1 MEKVKRTLYQIR
13 HPIAAMEADIAQR
26 TQILNYESDVITK
39 LANGF
44 PINLQNA
51 KEEIDRRYNMLGFFG
66 IASHN
71 AKVVAKGEIE
81 LAQTHYDQ
89 KFRKQ
94 YEPEMMVIP
103 KETIEVKAQT
113 TKE

>member
-1 MEKVKRTLYQIR
+1 MEKAKNTLYQLR
-13 HPIAAMEADIAQR
+13 HPIAAIEADLAQR
-26 TQILNYESDVITK
+26 ANIISYESDIVRK
-39 LANGF
+39 LASGF
-44 PINLQNA
+44 PINLENV

-81 LAQTHYDQ
+81 LAQTHYNQ

-103 KETIEVKAQT
+103 QKAIKVGAQTIE
-113 TKE
+113 E